1 MSGVRRASFVVRAV
15 QDERGDVSGV
25 VERVATG
32 AKEAFTS
39 IEAIGLLIVRMLH
52 EASARPPAGRGASP
66 ASGEKPDPGAL
77 PQQGSVPNAA
87 GRRTKEASDETT

>member
-32 AKEAFTS
+32 AKEVFCGM
-39 IEAIGLLIVRMLH
+39 EAIGLVIGKMLH
-52 EASARPPAGRGASP
+52 EASALPRPGSSSSP
-66 ASGEKPDPGAL
+66 ASGEKPAPDPIRRH
-77 PQQGSVPNAA
+77 GSVRNAA
-87 GRRTKEASDETT
+87 GRRTNERER